1 MKTSQEISQAIE
13 RELLSWPG
21 VTMAHHRFGG
31 RGFHVG
37 KLEIGHL
44 HGSKVADIPFPKP
57 IRDELVAAGKA
68 SVHEYLP
75 NSGWV
80 SVHLREEADLPD
92 ALALFRQN
100 YERIRALAQHHPQ

>member
-1 MKTSQEISQAIE
+1 
-13 RELLSWPG
+13 
-21 VTMAHHRFGG
+21 MAHHRFGG

-80 SVHLREEADLPD
+80 SVHLREEADLPA